1 MCGQASVG
9 LEYMKNTLAILLIAA
24 IASAGACQATDAPD
38 ATTEIRVEPALE
50 QNLFSF
56 SRVVLKDVTVS
67 PGVLEQQYPGAR
79 IGQPCLIVRGDV
91 RNMDTDNSTL
101 AIFAYGYNPAGE
113 QVAGTLDAEGVPGQ
127 VTVHLEYGQTGQFTL
142 HLNASDE
149 IETVRIFAFTHAGTL
164 S

>member
-1 MCGQASVG
+1 MG

-24 IASAGACQATDAPD
+24 IASAGACQAADEPD
-38 ATTEIRVEPALE
+38 AAVEMRVEPELE
-50 QNLFSF
+50 QNLYSF
-56 SRVVLKDVTVS
+56 SRVVLINVTVS
-67 PGVLEQQYPGAR
+67 PGVLEHQYPGAS
-79 IGQPCLIVRGDV
+79 IGQKCLIVRGDV

-101 AIFAYGYNPAGE
+101 AIFAYGYNRAGE